1 MSKVIKFVK
10 KEAVL
15 FISLAAALISMIFTP
30 PNPEYLGYVDWSTL
44 GLLFCLMAAV
54 QGFGSIGAFSRL
66 AETLTRRFHSTRSLG
81 AALVLMCFFLAMLV
95 TNDVSLLTI
104 VPLTI
109 ALFRSMPEV
118 CIRTVVLETAAAN
131 LGSMATPMGNPQNLY
146 IYSHFSMP
154 VADFFRVTLP
164 PTALSLALLLLSVL
178 IIPRSKLSAPESP
191 ENAADVPAGASGKR
205 MKLRAALFSAAA
217 AVSLCTVLRLLDWR
231 VCLVVVLVCVLTA
244 DWRVLK
250 RVDYALLLTFICFFV
265 FVGNLS
271 AVRELISGVVSGREM
286 LVGVL
291 LSQVISN
298 VPCAVMLSG
307 FTGNAE
313 QLLLGVDIGGLGT
326 LIASLASL
334 ISFKLYGATAGAKK
348 GRYFAEFSA
357 YNFAMLIVL
366 FAAQT
371 GFNAL
376 SA

>member
-1 MSKVIKFVK
+1 M
-10 KEAVL
+10 
-15 FISLAAALISMIFTP
+15 
-30 PNPEYLGYVDWSTL
+30 
-44 GLLFCLMAAV
+44 
-54 QGFGSIGAFSRL
+54 R
-66 AETLTRRFHSTRSLG
+66 
-81 AALVLMCFFLAMLV
+81 
-95 TNDVSLLTI
+95 
-104 VPLTI
+104 
-109 ALFRSMPEV
+109 
-118 CIRTVVLETAAAN
+118 
-131 LGSMATPMGNPQNLY
+131 
-146 IYSHFSMP
+146 
-154 VADFFRVTLP
+154 
-164 PTALSLALLLLSVL
+164 
-178 IIPRSKLSAPESP
+178 
-191 ENAADVPAGASGKR
+191 
-205 MKLRAALFSAAA
+205 
-217 AVSLCTVLRLLDWR
+217 RLLDWR
-231 VCLVVVLVCVLTA
+231 ICLVVVLVCVLTA
-244 DWRVLK
+244 DWRVLR

-271 AVRELISGVVSGREM
+271 AVPAVRELISGVVSGREM

-348 GRYFAEFSA
+348 SRYFAEFSA

>member
-1 MSKVIKFVK
+1 MIKVIKFVK

-66 AETLTRRFHSTRSLG
+66 AGTLTRRFHSTRSLG

-95 TNDVSLLTI
+95 TNDVSLLTL

-178 IIPRSKLSAPESP
+178 
-191 ENAADVPAGASGKR
+191 
-205 MKLRAALFSAAA
+205 
-217 AVSLCTVLRLLDWR
+217 RLLDWR

-271 AVRELISGVVSGREM
+271 AVPAVRELISGVVSGREM

-334 ISFKLYGATAGAKK
+334 ISFKLYGASAGAKK